1 MFALLASAP
10 GFVVAP
16 RTAQGRRSKELSSRF
31 QTIKAIAW
39 QHSRFGRLAANARLT
54 VVKARLCGVPET
66 PKFGPNARRRRTG
79 VPHDGSDQLHP
90 TAKAPARGRS
100 LMDRPLFAPH
110 RPSRASRII
119 SAPRRRPFTA
129 GLLALAL
136 ALGGLATA
144 HAQEDAP
151 DAATSTATGPG
162 SIVKG
167 TYGAWQVSCRTPPGA
182 KEEKCALVQSVT
194 AEDRPNVGLTV
205 VFYKA
210 VGEDKKLLRV
220 VVPLGV
226 LLPTGLGL
234 KIDNQDVGN
243 APCSSSLT
251 RRRPA
256 SASRSRCKAS
266 ARRSTT

>member
-1 MFALLASAP
+1 M
-10 GFVVAP
+10 
-16 RTAQGRRSKELSSRF
+16 
-31 QTIKAIAW
+31 
-39 QHSRFGRLAANARLT
+39 
-54 VVKARLCGVPET
+54 
-66 PKFGPNARRRRTG
+66 
-79 VPHDGSDQLHP
+79 DQ
-90 TAKAPARGRS
+90 
-100 LMDRPLFAPH
+100 PLFAPR
-110 RPSRASRII
+110 RPPRRTRIAS
-119 SAPRRRPFTA
+119 AHRRRPFTA

-136 ALGGLATA
+136 ALGGLSPATA
-144 HAQEDAP
+144 QDDDTP

-210 VGEDKKLLRV
+210 IGEDKKLLRV

-243 APCSSSLT
+243 APFLKCSKRGCIAEVVLQDEVINKLKTGTNAMFIIFDTPEAGIGIPISLQGFGE
-251 RRRPA
+251 A
-256 SASRSRCKAS
+256 LNSIK
-266 ARRSTT
+266 